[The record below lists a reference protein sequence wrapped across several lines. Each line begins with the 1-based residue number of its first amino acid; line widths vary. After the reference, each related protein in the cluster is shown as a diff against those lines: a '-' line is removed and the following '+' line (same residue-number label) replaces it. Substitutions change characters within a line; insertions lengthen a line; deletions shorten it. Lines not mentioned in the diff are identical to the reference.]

1 MVFDWIAREGWIV
14 FNWWALVTLAGAAVL
29 PLCTRLFGGLPDR
42 GYTLARAVGMLLTG
56 FAFWLLASLGFLRND
71 NGGIL
76 LAWLVVL
83 GVSLAVYFRA
93 PERFD
98 WRAWWRENRSAV
110 IAAEVLFV
118 VLLLGWTLVRAHQN
132 GLTNTEKPMDLMF
145 ISSIMRSPVLPPND
159 GWMADYSISY
169 YYFGYLMAA
178 MLSMMSGIT
187 STVGFNM
194 TISMV
199 FALTGLTAF
208 GVVYNLVRSRA
219 LHDPVDGSKHE
230 DASDGERPRASHLPA
245 LAAGILATV
254 MVVLMGN
261 FQMALVEYP
270 YQAKIAPEWYLS
282 LTGTQA
288 REVYPEREQARSAGI
303 PDDQPVTLGSGKPDP
318 TAWEFWWWFRASRVL
333 NDYQIDGQ
341 VQPDWYAQ
349 PIDEFP
355 QFSFLLA
362 DNHPHV
368 LALPFVLLAL
378 GMALN
383 VLLLGRAP
391 NTFETIFYA
400 LGIGALVFLN
410 TWDGPIYLAALVG
423 AEGLRRLMRG
433 QGRLTT
439 ADLLSLV
446 RFGAV
451 IVGLMVLFYLPFI
464 ISFRSQASGLLPNII
479 APTFFQHFFIMFG
492 PFILILAFFLMVEAW
507 RGGWRFNRRM
517 GLIGAGGLL
526 LVLTIVMLT
535 MLLVA
540 MLTPALY
547 EVVLRFADQYGGIN
561 NALPLVLRRR
571 AEGLLTAFVLLG
583 GVFLIIGR
591 LFPRRM
597 PVSQKVS
604 IDDGELVDEPASR
617 EERIVVTYPPA
628 TAFTLLVALIGLVF
642 VLTPEFFYLR
652 DNFGTRINTIFKFY
666 LQAWVVFSVASAY
679 AVFSVLSDSRFPKP
693 VPVVRGLFG
702 VVAFVAVGLG
712 LLYPVFGI
720 HQRMFIESGRAFN
733 PTPLTLDGG
742 TTLVSASDYQSIR
755 CFEGLALEPDLV
767 VAEALGPAYNSGYG
781 RVAGLTGV
789 PIVLGWEN
797 HERQWRGATYGEVAG
812 SRGQDIPLLYTDL
825 RWESAQEIIRRYSID
840 YIFYGASER
849 ASYSSAGE
857 DKFRENLE
865 AVCAVTD
872 DGGRPLSVFYR
883 VTDPDLAAVSQ

>member
-1 MVFDWIAREGWIV
+1 VVFEWLAREGWIV

-29 PLCTRLFGGLPDR
+29 PLCVRLLGGLPDR
-42 GYTLARAVGMLLTG
+42 GYTLTRAVGMLLTG
-56 FAFWLLASLGFLRND
+56 FVFWLLGSLGFLRND

-76 LAWLVVL
+76 LAWLLVL
-83 GVSLAVYFRA
+83 GISVAVYVRI

-98 WRAWWRENRSAV
+98 WRNWWRENRSVV
-110 IAAEVLFV
+110 IAAEVLFI
-118 VLLLGWTLVRAHQN
+118 VLLLGWTLVRTHQN
-132 GLTNTEKPMDLMF
+132 ALTNTEKPMDLMF
-145 ISSIMRSPVLPPND
+145 ISSIMRSPSLPPND
-159 GWMADYSISY
+159 GWMANYSISY

-178 MLSMMSGIT
+178 MLSMVSGI
-187 STVGFNM
+187 SSAVGFNM

-219 LHDPVDGSKHE
+219 LSDPSDDLKNDDVS
-230 DASDGERPRASHLPA
+230 DADVPNPSRLPA
-245 LAAGILATV
+245 IGVGILATV

-282 LTGTQA
+282 WTGTQA
-288 REVYPEREQARSAGI
+288 REVYLEREQARSAGI
-303 PDDQPVTLGSGKPDP
+303 PDDQPITLGPGKPDP
-318 TAWEFWWWFRASRVL
+318 TTWEFWWWFRSSRVL

-378 GMALN
+378 GLSLN
-383 VLLLGRAP
+383 VLLLGRTP
-391 NTFETIFYA
+391 NMLEIIFYA

-423 AEGLRRLMRG
+423 AEALRRLMRG
-433 QGRLTT
+433 QGRLT
-439 ADLLSLV
+439 ASDFVALL
-446 RFGAV
+446 RFGGI
-451 IVGLMVLFYLPFI
+451 IVGLMLVFYLPFL
-464 ISFRSQASGLLPNII
+464 ISFRSQASGLLPNVI

-492 PFILILAFFLMVEAW
+492 PFVLILAFFLGVEAW
-507 RGGWRFNRRM
+507 RAGWRFNWRM
-517 GLIGAGGLL
+517 GLIGAGGLFLGLTAVL
-526 LVLTIVMLT
+526 LA

-540 MLTPALY
+540 ILTPSLY
-547 EVVLRFADQYGGIN
+547 DVVLRFAEPYGGIN
-561 NALPLVLRRR
+561 SALPLVLRRR
-571 AEGLLTAFVLLG
+571 AEGLLTAVPLLLG
-583 GVFLIIGR
+583 VFVIIAR

-597 PVSQKVS
+597 PLTPTGFA
-604 IDDGELVDEPASR
+604 DDGELLAESVSR

-628 TAFTLLVALIGLVF
+628 TGFALLVALIGLVL

-679 AVFSVLSDSRFPKP
+679 GVFSILNDKQFPKP
-693 VPVVRGLFG
+693 SLIVRGVFG
-702 VVAFVAVGLG
+702 TVTVVAVGLG
-712 LLYPVFGI
+712 LLYPIFGI

-733 PTPLTLDGG
+733 PSPLTLDGG
-742 TTLVSASDYQSIR
+742 STLVSSSDYQAIR
-755 CFEGLALEPDLV
+755 CFENLALTPDLV

-797 HERQWRGATYGEVAG
+797 HERQWRGATYDEVAG

-825 RWESAQEIIRRYSID
+825 RWETAQEIIERYGID
-840 YIFYGASER
+840 YIFYGTSER
-849 ASYSSAGE
+849 SSYSSAGE

-865 AVCAVTD
+865 AVCPITD
-872 DGGRPLSVFYR
+872 SGGRVLSVFYR
-883 VTDPDLAAVSQ
+883 VNAAALVAAHP

>member
-29 PLCTRLFGGLPDR
+29 PMCVRLLGGLPDR
-42 GYTLARAVGMLLTG
+42 GYTLLRAVGMLMTG
-56 FAFWLLASLGFLRND
+56 FVFWLLGSLGFLRND

-76 LAWLVVL
+76 LAWLLVIGISV
-83 GVSLAVYFRA
+83 AIYFRTS
-93 PERFD
+93 ERFD
-98 WRAWWRENRSAV
+98 WGAWWRENRSV
-110 IAAEVLFV
+110 IITAEVLFI
-118 VLLLGWTLVRAHQN
+118 VLLVGWCLVRAHMN
-132 GLTNTEKPMDLMF
+132 ALTNTEKPMDLMF

-159 GWMADYSISY
+159 GWMSNYSISY

-178 MLSMMSGIT
+178 MLSMMSGIH
-187 STVGFNM
+187 STIGFNM

-219 LHDPVDGSKHE
+219 LHDPVDDSENQPPVEHR
-230 DASDGERPRASHLPA
+230 SSPRPA
-245 LAAGILATV
+245 LWVGVLAAV

-282 LTGTQA
+282 MTRTQSREIYPERAQA
-288 REVYPEREQARSAGI
+288 REAGI
-303 PDDQPVTLGSGKPDP
+303 PDTEPITLSGGKPDP
-318 TAWEFWWWFRASRVL
+318 TTWEFWWWFRASRVL
-333 NDYQIDGQ
+333 NDYQLDGQ

-378 GMALN
+378 GLALN

-391 NTFETIFYA
+391 NMLETVFYA

-410 TWDGPIYLAALVG
+410 TWDGPIYLAAVVG

-433 QGRLTT
+433 QGRLATS
-439 ADLLSLV
+439 DLWALV
-446 RFGAV
+446 RFGALL
-451 IVGLMVLFYLPFI
+451 VGLMLVFYLPFL

-479 APTFFQHFFIMFG
+479 APTFLQHFFIMFG
-492 PFILILAFFLMVEAW
+492 PFVLILAFFLTVEAW
-507 RGGWRFNRRM
+507 RGGFRFNWRT
-517 GLIGAGGLL
+517 GLIGAGGLFIVLSVVL
-526 LVLTIVMLT
+526 L
-535 MLLVA
+535 A
-540 MLTPALY
+540 MILFALLTPALY
-547 EVVLRFADQYGGIN
+547 DVVLRFAEPYGGIN
-561 NALPLVLRRR
+561 SALPLVLRRR
-571 AEGLLTAFVLLG
+571 AEGLLTAIVILA
-583 GVFLIIGR
+583 GVFLIVGR
-591 LFPRRM
+591 LLPRRIA
-597 PVSQKVS
+597 QN
-604 IDDGELVDEPASR
+604 GENQATPEPTR

-628 TAFTLLVALIGLVF
+628 TGFAMLVALIGLVL

-666 LQAWVVFSVASAY
+666 LQAWVVFSIASAY
-679 AVFSVLSDSRFPKP
+679 GVFSVLGDKRLKP
-693 VPVVRGLFG
+693 ALVVRGLFS
-702 VVAFVAVGLG
+702 VVAFIAVSLG
-712 LLYPVFGI
+712 MLYPIFGI
-720 HQRMFIESGRAFN
+720 HQRMFIESGQSFN

-742 TTLVSASDYQSIR
+742 STLVSDSDYQSIR
-755 CFEGLALEPDLV
+755 CFENLATEPNLV

-789 PIVLGWEN
+789 PIVMGWEN
-797 HERQWRGATYGEVAG
+797 HERQWRGSTYDQTAG

-825 RWESAQEIIRRYSID
+825 RWDFAKEIIQRYGID
-840 YIFYGASER
+840 FIFYGSSER

-865 AVCAVTD
+865 AVCPITD
-872 DGGRPLSVFYR
+872 VNGRTLSVFYR
-883 VTDPDLAAVSQ
+883 VTDAALAVAR